1 MKRIACLLLIGLCPM
16 ISTAD
21 PYQTE
26 KPHQKI
32 IRQIT
37 PELIQIR
44 RHIHQNPEMGNR
56 EFKTAALVAEKLREL
71 GIEIKE
77 KVAHTGVVGILHGR
91 KPGRT
96 VAVRADMDA
105 LPLQEKTDLPF
116 KSQVEGV
123 MHACGHDIHT
133 TIGLGTAMVLA
144 ASKDRW
150 NGTVKFLFQPAEE
163 GSPDGESGGASLM
176 IKEGALENPAPEVIL
191 GLHVGSGLPVGCI
204 SYVSGGALASND
216 SFELVIK
223 GRGVHASMPWGGVD
237 SVVTASQVVIALQN
251 IRSRMTDT
259 RTPFVL
265 SVSTIHGGTAFN
277 IIPEEVKLVGTI
289 RTHDKAIRARVH
301 KLMDQV
307 TAGVCQANGAEYTL
321 NIREGAP
328 VTYNHPGLTDWS
340 VNILKELLGDRR
352 VFSMPPV
359 MGSEDFSYYSQK
371 IPAFFYFL
379 GISTA
384 DKKTHF
390 PAHSPYFCA
399 DEGSIP
405 VGVEAMTQ
413 LVLSY
418 LNSDV
423 SFKR

>member
-21 PYQTE
+21 SYQTE

-71 GIEIKE
+71 GIEIQE

-150 NGTVKFLFQPAEE
+150 NGT
-163 GSPDGESGGASLM
+163 GSPGG
-176 IKEGALENPAPEVIL
+176 P
-191 GLHVGSGLPVGCI
+191 
-204 SYVSGGALASND
+204 
-216 SFELVIK
+216 
-223 GRGVHASMPWGGVD
+223 
-237 SVVTASQVVIALQN
+237 
-251 IRSRMTDT
+251 
-259 RTPFVL
+259 L
-265 SVSTIHGGTAFN
+265 S
-277 IIPEEVKLVGTI
+277 
-289 RTHDKAIRARVH
+289 
-301 KLMDQV
+301 
-307 TAGVCQANGAEYTL
+307 
-321 NIREGAP
+321 
-328 VTYNHPGLTDWS
+328 
-340 VNILKELLGDRR
+340 
-352 VFSMPPV
+352 
-359 MGSEDFSYYSQK
+359 
-371 IPAFFYFL
+371 
-379 GISTA
+379 
-384 DKKTHF
+384 
-390 PAHSPYFCA
+390 
-399 DEGSIP
+399 
-405 VGVEAMTQ
+405 
-413 LVLSY
+413 
-418 LNSDV
+418 
-423 SFKR
+423 